1 MGSRGS
7 GSGRSSYPA
16 FPVGARI
23 FGGRGASPAD
33 RSAKR
38 AIVSRFM
45 SEAKVGNIYSIG
57 GGIGSAGGE
66 RFSVVSYGRS
76 PNKMGIRSSSGRTV
90 AMTREN
96 VSSYIAN
103 GATLVGRGE

>member
-16 FPVGARI
+16 FPVGARL
-23 FGGRGASPAD
+23 FGGRGASSAD
-33 RSAKR
+33 RAAKR
-38 AIVSRFM
+38 SIVSRFM
-45 SEAKVGNIYSIG
+45 SEAKVGNIYSMG

-66 RFSVVSYGRS
+66 RFSIVSFGRS

-90 AMTREN
+90 AMSREN
-96 VSSYIAN
+96 VASYIAN
-103 GATLVGRGE
+103 GARLVGRG